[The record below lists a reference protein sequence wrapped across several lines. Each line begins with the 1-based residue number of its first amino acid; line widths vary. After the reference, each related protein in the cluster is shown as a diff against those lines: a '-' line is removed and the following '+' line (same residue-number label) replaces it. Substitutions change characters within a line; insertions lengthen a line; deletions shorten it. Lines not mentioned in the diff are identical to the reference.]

1 MRLHCRSVYTS
12 YKQYAEGW
20 MAWYNLQQSKARQG
34 MNHANRICIPNWKKE
49 KNFFFYFC
57 FQNVSLSPR
66 KNTLVTITLW
76 IGSFLVHFNDYL
88 NIHKFSEKETSFFY
102 SFYSILV
109 FSMLFYLIYVLNYAH
124 THSMSNFSCFF
135 FFGFFGLFHYF
146 CSFMLSSVLLL
157 LMIDMNESLGPNTQS
172 HTQTFEGMIWHIET
186 AQELFLISLLSTR
199 HWSVIICTPP
209 S

>member
-49 KNFFFYFC
+49 RNFFFYFC

-135 FFGFFGLFHYF
+135 FVVFSVCFIIFVLS
-146 CSFMLSSVLLL
+146 CS
-157 LMIDMNESLGPNTQS
+157 
-172 HTQTFEGMIWHIET
+172 
-186 AQELFLISLLSTR
+186 AQCCCC
-199 HWSVIICTPP
+199 WW
-209 S
+209 

>member
-1 MRLHCRSVYTS
+1 MPSSVYCQTQSECNKNKLRIKYRNNKNNKMRLHCRSVYTS

-109 FSMLFYLIYVLNYAH
+109 FSMLF
-124 THSMSNFSCFF
+124 
-135 FFGFFGLFHYF
+135 LFNL
-146 CSFMLSSVLLL
+146 C
-157 LMIDMNESLGPNTQS
+157 
-172 HTQTFEGMIWHIET
+172 IE
-186 AQELFLISLLSTR
+186 L
-199 HWSVIICTPP
+199 CTYT
-209 S
+209 